1 MSFRK
6 FVVES
11 EQLHVDLHIVL
22 SDIVQG
28 AGELDLEPI
37 LYNVA
42 VLSVVSAFL
51 FLFVTV

>member
-22 SDIVQG
+22 SDILQG

-37 LYNVA
+37 AICGKDAIFIYCIMMQYYQ
-42 VLSVVSAFL
+42 
-51 FLFVTV
+51 